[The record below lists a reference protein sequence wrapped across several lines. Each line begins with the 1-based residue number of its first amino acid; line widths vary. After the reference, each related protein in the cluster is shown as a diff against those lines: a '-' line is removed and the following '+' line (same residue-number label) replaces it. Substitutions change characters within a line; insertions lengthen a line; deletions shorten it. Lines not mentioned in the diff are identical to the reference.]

1 MCGGPGVGQSY
12 EEKALEREIGMRAA
26 QFEEKTPYSELKLE
40 YKQRQQQQQQGRL
53 PGQLSGHSHR
63 AG

>member
-1 MCGGPGVGQSY
+1 
-12 EEKALEREIGMRAA
+12 MRAA